1 MQLRRPALVASAMV
15 LSIAPLAGCASDVD
29 WASEREYTQAAGAND
44 RDGDVDVLNALIV
57 SAEPGKGTV
66 YTALVNNLSDADA
79 QLISITA
86 VDGAATFVL
95 EEPIEIPAR
104 GIAKVEDSGV
114 TATGDFEAGQVV
126 DVTFAFEGAEPVTIG
141 VPVMPATHEFEG
153 LDES

>member
-1 MQLRRPALVASAMV
+1 MHLRRPALVASAMV
-15 LSIAPLAGCASDVD
+15 LSIAPLAGCAG

-66 YTALVNNLSDADA
+66 YTALVNNLTDEDAT
-79 QLISITA
+79 LVSITS
-86 VDGAATFVL
+86 VDGAATF
-95 EEPIEIPAR
+95 EQEGPIEIPAR

-126 DVTFAFEGAEPVTIG
+126 DVTFTFEGAQSVTIG
-141 VPVMPATHEFEG
+141 MPVVPATHEFEG